1 MNRIKNYLRIFTRRS
16 SSRTAKTLKTILGV
30 LILII
35 ATIMVPIPGPWS
47 TPVYIA
53 GLAVLASEYDTFKD
67 FQDRLEKE
75 KDRVIEKIK
84 ARLNRI

>member
-1 MNRIKNYLRIFTRRS
+1 MDSIKNYLRIFTRRS
-16 SSRTAKTLKTILGV
+16 SSRTAKILKTILGV
-30 LILII
+30 LIIVI

-67 FQDRLEKE
+67 FQDRLELE
-75 KDRVIEKIK
+75 KDRIVTKIK
-84 ARLNRI
+84 KRFNRI